1 MTEKPNEPP
10 AGGACLTQPVR
21 LWRVRGICLVPTE
34 VELRVEAADEKDAV
48 KKALASDWQS
58 HICGNS
64 GDETAAFD
72 WEPVAEEVLQPNATS
87 AGDRDNNQPHE
98 TDANS
103 TI

>member
-87 AGDRDNNQPHE
+87 AATATTTLPDT
-98 TDANS
+98 TDEQS
-103 TI
+103 